1 MASRARNLD
10 QRCGAA
16 AAASRPDGLA
26 RRRLWH
32 FARRG
37 RRRYSGR
44 LLTRRELEQRLQR
57 ANGLVDAFGRIADS
71 GKPCRHRVD
80 GECAGL
86 TVRHLGPAQRRRH
99 PCVRTWSDRVRR
111 RGRMVL
117 GVLVVVDEHAVALFF
132 PPLAG
137 GNLGRTSFDF
147 AGQGDR
153 GAANFGERPPRRNPC
168 VDVES
173 ARA

>member
-1 MASRARNLD
+1 M
-10 QRCGAA
+10 GAA
-16 AAASRPDGLA
+16 FGAVIAQTAVAILVYFIAPTAWSLA
-26 RRRLWH
+26 GPAL
-32 FARRG
+32 FKDN
-37 RRRYSGR
+37 
-44 LLTRRELEQRLQR
+44 
-57 ANGLVDAFGRIADS
+57 ANWLDVFGAFGRIADS
-71 GKPCRHRVD
+71 GKPCRYRVD

-117 GVLVVVDEHAVALFF
+117 GVLVVVYEHAVALFF